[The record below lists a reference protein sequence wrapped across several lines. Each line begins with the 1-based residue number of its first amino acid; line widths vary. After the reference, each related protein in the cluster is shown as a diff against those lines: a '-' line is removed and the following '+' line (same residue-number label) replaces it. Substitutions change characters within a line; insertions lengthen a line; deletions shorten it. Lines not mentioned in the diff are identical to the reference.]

1 MDFRFQA
8 ISISSR
14 LLEIISRNKFSGSV
28 TGVYTSAANFSFGK
42 YLITAADI
50 THGNLPYGFLCD
62 FSKIDL
68 KKTIH
73 IGDSAEIDSDSLRI
87 SKRSFEILFQSASL
101 WSHEFRMP
109 IEKKDIPNIL
119 SNIGY
124 IEQQLTQRKNLD
136 GLAPLIRYIPQILG
150 NISSE
155 NMHFALFGQIAYDS
169 LCLIINS
176 IRSQDKNALT
186 RSIKKLVG
194 LGVGLTPSGDDVLM
208 GLFATLLITMK
219 GTSRNWLVNAY
230 RNMLVQI
237 HELTNEVSL
246 SYLNAIRDGYYP
258 ERFSNLVSAIIRSGK
273 PKDIYSPLE
282 EMLQWGSTS
291 GSEIILGILLGFSLS
306 IENLNQGYLPAE
318 EG

>member
-42 YLITAADI
+42 YLLTAADI
-50 THGNLPYGFLCD
+50 SHKNVPYGFLCD
-62 FSKIDL
+62 FSKLTL
-68 KKTIH
+68 KKVINV
-73 IGDSAEIDSDSLRI
+73 GDSVDIDSDSLRI
-87 SKRSFEILFQSASL
+87 SNRCFEVLFQSASI
-101 WSHEFRMP
+101 WSPEFRLP
-109 IEKKDIPNIL
+109 IEKKDIPVIR
-119 SNIGY
+119 SHIGY
-124 IEQQLTQRKNLD
+124 IEQQLSQRKNLD

-150 NISSE
+150 NISSA
-155 NMHFALFGQIAYDS
+155 NMHFGLFKQIAYDS
-169 LCLIINS
+169 LCLIVNS
-176 IRSQDKNALT
+176 IRSQDKYALT
-186 RSIKKLVG
+186 RSMKKLTG

-208 GLFATLLITMK
+208 GLFATLSITMK
-219 GTSRNWLVNAY
+219 GTNRDWLVNAY
-230 RNMLVQI
+230 RNVLIQI
-237 HELTNEVSL
+237 RELTNEVSL

-306 IENLNQGYLPAE
+306 IENLNQGYLPDE